1 MAGILTGLLVFFI
14 LNIIIPSTE
23 QAVVPN
29 TTTLPSNTTAN
40 IDTVGKIEEKMSVVI
55 QEKQAIALSRN

>member
-14 LNIIIPSTE
+14 LNITIPRTE

-29 TTTLPSNTTAN
+29 TTTLPLNTTAN